1 MKKQE
6 LINATIQ
13 IIQEEGVHQLTLAK
27 IAEKVGI
34 TKPAIFY
41 HFKNKQDLMMG
52 LTHFTI
58 EKYKQIVA
66 EEYDKLPENDA
77 LRYVHAFLQGNL
89 RQLDDPELIKVH
101 AGAMEVLVSNK
112 EATAVWRDVYEQ
124 ELEKMTPEIGQ
135 VRADLISITL
145 DGMWYGAMCGVW
157 DTERAKAVIT
167 YLEKIMEQE

>member
-77 LRYVHAFLQGNL
+77 LRYVHAFFT
-89 RQLDDPELIKVH
+89 RK
-101 AGAMEVLVSNK
+101 SSS
-112 EATAVWRDVYEQ
+112 TR
-124 ELEKMTPEIGQ
+124 
-135 VRADLISITL
+135 
-145 DGMWYGAMCGVW
+145 
-157 DTERAKAVIT
+157 
-167 YLEKIMEQE
+167 